1 MQGSGLVQRIANT
14 EKELAAS
21 LEEASRS
28 ARETLDNAKAEAQR
42 LTAQSLAATEAW
54 ESQERQKLAQEIAQI
69 QAAAK
74 AEAAQEAAKIREGA
88 AGNVNAATQKVLKEL
103 LP

>member
-1 MQGSGLVQRIANT
+1 MQGSGLVQKIANT
-14 EKELAAS
+14 EKELAAA
-21 LEEASRS
+21 LEAAQRS

-54 ESQERQKLAQEIAQI
+54 EAEERRKLAEEVAAI
-69 QAAAK
+69 QATAK
-74 AEAAQEAAKIREGA
+74 AEAAQEATKIREGA
-88 AGNVNAATQKVLKEL
+88 AGRVNTAAQKVLKEL

>member
-1 MQGSGLVQRIANT
+1 MQGSGLVQKIANT
-14 EKELAAS
+14 EKELAAA
-21 LEEASRS
+21 LELAQRS

-54 ESQERQKLAQEIAQI
+54 EAEERRKLAEEVAAI
-69 QAAAK
+69 QATAK

-88 AGNVNAATQKVLKEL
+88 AGNVNAATQKALKEL